1 MLRELPAYKNY
12 CANFDFAAYQALQYK
27 DKCQMLDEFWS
38 YEYADFP
45 TWTLLARNFQLLQPS
60 SAFVERIFS
69 HLKRVLDRPGME
81 GAKVDL
87 IESTLMLIVN
97 GSEGGIDW
105 V

>member
-1 MLRELPAYKNY
+1 
-12 CANFDFAAYQALQYK
+12 
-27 DKCQMLDEFWS
+27 MLDEFWS

-97 GSEGGIDW
+97 GSEGGIEW